1 MAAPKLIRSGGSPLW
16 RGLLAL
22 LALVFASLACN
33 FPGGGGSVEPTTPT
47 AEAPEYIFARPTRSP
62 TATPQLPDPE
72 EPTSVPELSV
82 PPPVDT
88 DSPPILYY
96 TQAGDTLPAVAVR
109 FGVFPEE
116 ITSPDELPAEML
128 LNPGQLLIIPDRIDD
143 TTSPTHV
150 LPDSEVVYS
159 PSAIDF
165 DVPAFVAEAG
175 GRLNRYDEFLG
186 KSGTVRGGELIH
198 RVALDN
204 SINPML
210 LLTLL
215 EYQGGW
221 VYGEPAT
228 ANQEQY
234 PFGNID
240 PSLSGLYK
248 QLVWTV
254 NQLSIGYYGW
264 REGRL
269 TELNFPDGS
278 TRRLAPDLNAGTVAL
293 QYLLSKLYTPE
304 QMEALLDPDQGL
316 PALYKQ
322 MFGDPWLR
330 AELVEPLYPPD
341 LAQPELILPFLR
353 NQLWAFSGGPHG
365 AWEHDGAWAAL
376 DFAPGSSAPGCEV
389 SYSWV
394 TAVGAGLVTR
404 SERGVVV
411 VDMDGDG
418 YEQTG
423 WAIFYLHIAETG
435 RVPVGTLVEQ
445 GDRLGYPS
453 CEGGIATGTHVH
465 IARKYNG
472 EWIPA
477 DGPLP
482 FVLGGWRAHAGSA
495 AYKGTLTRD
504 DEIVTAS
511 DLGIQAAN
519 ITRRDSDP

>member
-1 MAAPKLIRSGGSPLW
+1 M
-16 RGLLAL
+16 
-22 LALVFASLACN
+22 
-33 FPGGGGSVEPTTPT
+33 
-47 AEAPEYIFARPTRSP
+47 
-62 TATPQLPDPE
+62 
-72 EPTSVPELSV
+72 
-82 PPPVDT
+82 
-88 DSPPILYY
+88 
-96 TQAGDTLPAVAVR
+96 
-109 FGVFPEE
+109 
-116 ITSPDELPAEML
+116 
-128 LNPGQLLIIPDRIDD
+128 
-143 TTSPTHV
+143 
-150 LPDSEVVYS
+150 
-159 PSAIDF
+159 
-165 DVPAFVAEAG
+165 
-175 GRLNRYDEFLG
+175 
-186 KSGTVRGGELIH
+186 
-198 RVALDN
+198 
-204 SINPML
+204 
-210 LLTLL
+210 
-215 EYQGGW
+215 
-221 VYGEPAT
+221 
-228 ANQEQY
+228 
-234 PFGNID
+234 
-240 PSLSGLYK
+240 YK

-293 QYLLSKLYTPE
+293 QYLLSKLYTSE